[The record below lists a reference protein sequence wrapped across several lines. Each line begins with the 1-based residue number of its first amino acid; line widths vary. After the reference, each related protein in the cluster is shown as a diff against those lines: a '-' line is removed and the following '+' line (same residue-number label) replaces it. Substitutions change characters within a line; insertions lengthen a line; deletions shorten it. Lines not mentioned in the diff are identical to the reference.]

1 MDKPIS
7 LLVILIAIIIAF
19 SVCVGTEKPNT
30 DTPVNIRVGTL
41 TSAGAYSLYISLYD
55 SHNRQTTADG
65 VADVSFLKANSR
77 TIMQDKINQF
87 VFSQTYNI
95 KASEFKEETISFRG
109 VKSTELVWS
118 TSLPEAFKPEVGD
131 AYKIS
136 IAFRPNENQPALG
149 NMTYIVWA

>member
-1 MDKPIS
+1 
-7 LLVILIAIIIAF
+7 VF
-19 SVCVGTEKPNT
+19 SGCVGTEKPNT
-30 DTPVNIRVGTL
+30 DTPVNIKVGTL
-41 TSAGAYSLYISLYD
+41 TSAGAHSLYLSLYD

-65 VADVSFLKANSR
+65 VADVSFFKGKFQDYYA
-77 TIMQDKINQF
+77 DKINQF

-95 KASEFKEETISFRG
+95 KSSEFKKETISFRG

-136 IAFRPNENQPALG
+136 IAFRPNEKHPALG